1 MFNVERGERASED
14 VVNEF
19 EKNLEKEMEMAKVS
33 KKEKRKYK
41 KSQYKQKRGEA
52 PQGVEGSPK
61 AGKAGKGKK
70 GKKEEEAEVVVGETE
85 PDIEELI
92 SRMSQGGEGEDWDFK
107 SHTKFLI

>member
-1 MFNVERGERASED
+1 
-14 VVNEF
+14 
-19 EKNLEKEMEMAKVS
+19 
-33 KKEKRKYK
+33 
-41 KSQYKQKRGEA
+41 
-52 PQGVEGSPK
+52 VEGSPK

-107 SHTKFLI
+107 SHTKFLMQFSEDLEIISPNQKAFNGELATMVEETIESFERAILAINC